1 MGNDNLKRILDEVR
15 GRFPFDNYA
24 NETSTHIYLAGLVQE
39 KLRLKQG
46 MRITDIGAGPS
57 IRLHCFPKWVINV
70 RHETISWIPGTCR
83 MIADRK
89 SESLQRK

>member
-24 NETSTHIYLAGLVQE
+24 NETSTHIYLAGLVQG

-46 MRITDIGAGPS
+46 MRITDIGAGPCDKTALLS
-57 IRLHCFPKWVINV
+57 KMGYQC
-70 RHETISWIPGTCR
+70 E
-83 MIADRK
+83 A
-89 SESLQRK
+89 